1 MAERAPLHIVILAAG
16 QGTRMRSALPKVLQP
31 LAGQPMLAHVLD
43 GARALSPAAIHVV
56 VGHGAEAVQA
66 AFADQQVT
74 WVEQAEQLGTG
85 HAVAQ
90 AMPGIPDGAQ
100 VLVLYGDVPLVTP
113 DTLQRLLKAA
123 AGGCAVLSV
132 RAADPTGYGRI
143 LRGQGDG
150 RVAGIV
156 EHKDAS
162 DSERAIS
169 EINTGLLAADAQRL
183 RAWLGALGNDNAQG
197 EYYLTDI
204 VAMAA
209 ADGEPAAAVVAGS
222 ESEVAGVNNRAQLAV
237 AEREV
242 QRRQAAA
249 LLASGVTLA
258 DPARI
263 DVRGQV
269 VAGRDVFIDINAVL
283 EGTVTLGDNVH
294 IGPGCHL
301 KDVQLGDGTQVHA
314 HCVLEDAVVGADCS
328 IGPFAR
334 LRPGTR
340 LKGSNR
346 IGNFVETK
354 KAVLDEG
361 AKAGHL
367 AYLGDA
373 TVGKRVNI
381 SAGVITCNYDGA
393 NKHPTVIGDD
403 AFVGTDSQLV
413 APVTLGDRAYIA
425 AGSTIT
431 KDAPGDA
438 LTICRARGQKSLPGW
453 KQPTKDSE

>member
-1 MAERAPLHIVILAAG
+1 MAEHTPLHIVVLAAG

-31 LAGQPMLAHVLD
+31 LAGRPLLAHVLD
-43 GARALSPAAIHVV
+43 SAQALSPAAIHVV

-66 AFADQQVT
+66 AFSDTALN
-74 WVEQAEQLGTG
+74 WVEQTEQLGTG
-85 HAVAQ
+85 HAVQQ
-90 AMPGIPDGAQ
+90 AMPGIPDEAR
-100 VLVLYGDVPLVTP
+100 VLILYGDVPLVTAA
-113 DTLQRLLKAA
+113 TLGKLVKAA
-123 AGGCAVLSV
+123 DGGSAVLTV

-143 LRGQGDG
+143 LRDG
-150 RVAGIV
+150 RHVSAIV

-162 DSERAIS
+162 DTERAIT
-169 EINTGLLAADAQRL
+169 EINTGLLAAQSKPL
-183 RAWLGALGNDNAQG
+183 RQWLAALRNDNAQG

-209 ADGEPAAAVVAGS
+209 EAGTPAMAVVAS
-222 ESEVAGVNNRAQLAV
+222 EESEVAGVNNRAQLAV
-237 AEREV
+237 AERVV
-242 QRRQAAA
+242 QRRHAGA
-249 LLASGVTLA
+249 LLDAGVTLA
-258 DPARI
+258 DPARL
-263 DVRGQV
+263 DVRGRV
-269 VAGRDVFIDINAVL
+269 TAGRDVYVDINAVF
-283 EGTVTLGDNVH
+283 EGAVDLGDNVH
-294 IGPGCHL
+294 IGPNCHIRNARIAA
-301 KDVQLGDGTQVHA
+301 GTTVHA
-314 HCVLEDAVVGADCS
+314 NTVIEDADIGPDCS

-334 LRPGTR
+334 LRPGTQ
-340 LKGSNR
+340 LKGANR
-346 IGNFVETK
+346 LGNFVETK

-438 LTICRARGQKSLPGW
+438 LTICRARGQKSIEGW
-453 KQPTKDSE
+453 TQPSKPHNKE